1 MVELYIICGKKES
14 EENIVFMVEE
24 SDTTA
29 DMILTRKAQNLF
41 KEFKVQNADVSGM
54 QAVFIARD
62 DEQKAFAKEKFKNV
76 IVM

>member
-14 EENIVFMVEE
+14 EENVVFMIEE
-24 SDTTA
+24 PDTTA

-41 KEFKVQNADVSGM
+41 KELKINHDDVSGM

-62 DEQKAFAKEKFKNV
+62 DEQKAFAREKFKNV
-76 IVM
+76 IRH